1 MSKTVIFCF
10 DFGSPYS
17 YMAYKYL
24 NVIEDKGAIIEMKPV
39 LVGAIHKATGN
50 QSPVMIKNKGDY
62 MFKDLNRW
70 SNKLDVPLKMNPYF
84 PILTVPHMRG
94 AVLAQ
99 KNDIL
104 ENYMQVMF
112 ESIWT
117 KAMNLNDQELLTQVA
132 TESGM
137 DANSFAEGISS
148 DEIKNKL
155 RENTEFAINKGAF
168 GVPTF
173 YIDDEMYWGIDSM
186 KFLVE
191 YLKNQ

>member
-24 NVIEDKGAIIEMKPV
+24 NVIEDKGATIEMKPV

-84 PILTVPHMRG
+84 PIITIPHMRG
-94 AVLAQ
+94 AILAQ
-99 KNDIL
+99 QENIL
-104 ENYMQVMF
+104 KPYMDTMF
-112 ESIWT
+112 KAIWVDSL
-117 KAMNLNDQELLTQVA
+117 NLNDQEILSQVA
-132 TESGM
+132 TDAGF
-137 DANSFAEGISS
+137 DANSFSEGIMS
-148 DEIKNKL
+148 DEIKEKL
-155 RENTEFAINKGAF
+155 KENTQYAIDNGSF

-173 YIDDEMYWGIDSM
+173 YCNDQIYWGIDSV
-186 KFLVE
+186 KFL
-191 YLKNQ
+191 LDDLS